1 MTQSTRTARCAAF
14 GETVL
19 ALVLLAAL
27 ALGCRAAA
35 RHYYRT
41 VYPVK
46 YGDLIQTAA
55 ADNGLD
61 PRLLCAIIKAE
72 SDFVPTAVSVN
83 DACGLM
89 QLLPSTLD
97 WLQTLT
103 PDDDHYTRADLFDPA
118 VNVRYG
124 AYFVARLQAQFG
136 DVATIAAAYHAGHN
150 GVQRWL
156 QNPAYSADGV
166 HLDVIPYADTAQY
179 VRRIVRNYEIYC
191 QLYPNGI

>member
-1 MTQSTRTARCAAF
+1 MTKPASPSRRAVWT
-14 GETVL
+14 ETLL
-19 ALVLLAAL
+19 ALVLLAAM
-27 ALGCRAAA
+27 ALGCRAAV
-35 RHYYRT
+35 RRYYRT

-46 YGDLIQTAA
+46 YAELLRTAA
-55 ADNGLD
+55 NDNGLD
-61 PRLLCAIIKAE
+61 PRLLCAFIKTE

-103 PDDDHYTRADLFDPA
+103 PGDDRYTRDDLFDPA

-124 AYFVARLQAQFG
+124 AYFLAQLQSRFG
-136 DVATIAAAYHAGHN
+136 DIATVAAAYHAGLN

-166 HLDVIPYADTAQY
+166 RLDHIPYADTAQY
-179 VRRIVRNYEIYC
+179 VLRIVRNYEIYC
-191 QLYPNGI
+191 QLYPHGI

>member
-1 MTQSTRTARCAAF
+1 
-14 GETVL
+14 
-19 ALVLLAAL
+19 
-27 ALGCRAAA
+27 
-35 RHYYRT
+35 
-41 VYPVK
+41 
-46 YGDLIQTAA
+46 
-55 ADNGLD
+55 
-61 PRLLCAIIKAE
+61 
-72 SDFVPTAVSVN
+72 
-83 DACGLM
+83 M